1 VLDPSQL
8 QRIAERLDARFGLDA
23 LWVFGSEA
31 RGTVRRPSDV
41 DLAALFRRP
50 PSKVELLEARDELAD
65 LLGRDVDLLD
75 LEQVSPILAMQVLRH
90 GKLLVDT
97 NPVRRQ
103 QFVAAAPGRYEDLK
117 IVRREAERAL
127 LERVRG
133 GRP

>member
-1 VLDPSQL
+1 MLDPSQL

-23 LWVFGSEA
+23 LWMFGSEA
-31 RGTVRRPSDV
+31 KGTARRRSDV
-41 DLAALFRRP
+41 DLAVLFRRP
-50 PSKVELLEARDELAD
+50 PSTLELLHAREELAD

-75 LEQVSPILAMQVLRH
+75 LAQVSPILAMQVLRH
-90 GKLLVDT
+90 GKLLVDA

-127 LERVRG
+127 LERVRS